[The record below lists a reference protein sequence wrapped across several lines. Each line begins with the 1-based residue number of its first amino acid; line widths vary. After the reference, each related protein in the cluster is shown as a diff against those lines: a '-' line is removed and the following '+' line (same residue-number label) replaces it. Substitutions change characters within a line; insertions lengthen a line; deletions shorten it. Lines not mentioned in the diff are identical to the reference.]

1 MNRNFLAALTNA
13 ALVIVSVVTA
23 FLIVELVA
31 RVWYG
36 DFRLVNFPKTEANL
50 LKKGFPAEFSPHLG
64 YRPRPGLYT
73 DTPWKTTATIGDHGI
88 RLHGAAAS
96 AASSVVLA
104 VGDSFTFGSDV
115 GDGESWPARLQ
126 AVSGLN
132 VINGGVFGYGI
143 DQAILRAER
152 LAAVFAPD
160 AVILG
165 FIADDVQRVELSVM
179 YGVAK
184 PVFTIGEGGLERLN
198 PVLDPKPQP
207 GHWLARFARD
217 VFGYSVFVHHRFKQ
231 FFPQFWMSGMSKVR
245 VHERGAEVACA
256 LLQNFAAIAGPG
268 KVLLVQYE
276 QQEIAA
282 PERPPPVTALL
293 ACVAE
298 LDVEVVDLYVALK
311 EVYATDRA
319 AFDAFYDRHMTGRG
333 NAFVAAELAKAETL
347 QSLTAKR

>member
-13 ALVIVSVVTA
+13 ALVIVSVVAA
-23 FLIVELVA
+23 FLIIELVA

-88 RLHGAAAS
+88 RLHGGGALAAS
-96 AASSVVLA
+96 PVVLA

-115 GDGESWPARLQ
+115 GDGDSWPARLQ
-126 AVSGLN
+126 VVSGLN

-152 LAAVFAPD
+152 LTAVFAPD
-160 AVILG
+160 AIILG
-165 FIADDVQRVELSVM
+165 FIADDMQRVELSVM

-184 PVFTIGEGGLERLN
+184 PVFAIGEGGLERLN
-198 PVLDPKPQP
+198 PVLDPAPRP
-207 GHWLARFARD
+207 AHWLTRFTRD
-217 VFGYSVFVHHRFKQ
+217 VFGYSIFFHHRFKQ
-231 FFPQFWMSGMSKVR
+231 FFPQFWMSGMSNVR
-245 VHERGAEVACA
+245 VHEHGAEVACA
-256 LLQNFAAIAGPG
+256 LLQKFAAIAGPR

-276 QQEIAA
+276 LREIAA
-282 PERPPPVTALL
+282 PERPLAVTALL

-311 EVYATDRA
+311 EAHATDRA
-319 AFDAFYDRHMTGRG
+319 VFDTFYDRHMTGRG
-333 NAFVAAELAKAETL
+333 NAFAAAELAKAEAL
-347 QSLTAKR
+347 QSLMAKR

>member
-13 ALVIVSVVTA
+13 ALVLASVVAA

-36 DFRLVNFPKTEANL
+36 NFRLVNFPKTEASL
-50 LKKGFPAEFSPHLG
+50 LKRGFPAQFSTHLG
-64 YRPRPGLYT
+64 YRPRPGVYT
-73 DTPWKTTATIGDHGI
+73 DTPWKTTATIGDHGV
-88 RLHGAAAS
+88 RLHGAAAPAVS
-96 AASSVVLA
+96 PTVLA

-115 GDGESWPARLQ
+115 GDGDSWPARLQ
-126 AVSGLN
+126 AASGLN

-143 DQAILRAER
+143 DQAILRGER
-152 LAAVFAPD
+152 LAAVFVPD

-165 FIADDVQRVELSVM
+165 FIADDVQRAELSVM

-198 PVLDPKPQP
+198 PVLDPVPQP
-207 GHWLARFARD
+207 AHWLARFTRD
-217 VFGYSVFVHHRFKQ
+217 VFGYSIFLHHRFKQ
-231 FFPQFWMSGMSKVR
+231 FFPQFWMSGMSSVR
-245 VHERGAEVACA
+245 VHGHGVEVACA
-256 LLQNFAAIAGPG
+256 LLQKFAAIAGPG

-276 QQEIAA
+276 QGEIAA
-282 PERPPPVTALL
+282 PERPPPVMALL
-293 ACVAE
+293 ACVAA
-298 LDVEVVDLYVALK
+298 LDVEVVDLYLALK

-319 AFDAFYDRHMTGRG
+319 VFDAFYDRHMSARG

-347 QSLTAKR
+347 RSLTAKR